1 MNIINESVC
10 VPVIREAMDEA
21 RRVPTRQP
29 VFAFGMHKGGS
40 TMLADF
46 FNIYTKRL
54 DHSAISI
61 SDILFYK
68 GIGDETYRNDAKIC
82 DLLDDKFVYYG
93 FRYVPDFMLANKAR
107 YLNRKAIMLVRDP
120 RDCVV
125 SAYYSFLK
133 SHVVASESG
142 TDAARSI
149 QKERD
154 EHGQSSIDD
163 YALSETI
170 RFVEEMCDYA
180 YFMHENARLF
190 RYEDIIFNKR
200 QFFTEALEHLGLP
213 LVNTSFE
220 EALKRVDVLP
230 DKEQA
235 DKHIRSVKPGNHAE
249 KLSKETVLELNRK
262 FADVLSLFGYA

>member
-1 MNIINESVC
+1 MNVNDSVC
-10 VPVIREAMDEA
+10 VPIIQEAMNEA

-29 VFAFGMHKGGS
+29 VFVFGMHKGGS

-46 FNIYTKRL
+46 FKIYTKLL
-54 DHSAISI
+54 DLSAISI
-61 SDILFYK
+61 SNTLFHK
-68 GIGDETYRNDAKIC
+68 GVGDEAYRNDAKIC

-142 TDAARSI
+142 TDAALSI

-154 EHGQSSIDD
+154 EHAQSSIDE
-163 YALSETI
+163 YALSEMI

-180 YFMHENARLF
+180 FFMHENARLF
-190 RYEDIIFNKR
+190 RYEDIIFDKR
-200 QFFTEALEHLGLP
+200 RFFTEALEHLGLP
-213 LVNTSFE
+213 LVSTSFE
-220 EALKRVDVLP
+220 QALKRVDVLP

-235 DKHIRSVKPGNHAE
+235 DKHIRSVKPGNHVE
-249 KLSKETVLELNRK
+249 KLSKETVAELNRK
-262 FADVLSLFGYA
+262 FADVLTLFGYA

>member
-1 MNIINESVC
+1 MSVNNSVC
-10 VPVIREAMDEA
+10 VPVIREAMNEA

-46 FNIYTKRL
+46 FNIYAKL
-54 DHSAISI
+54 LNLSAISI
-61 SDILFYK
+61 SDTLFYK
-68 GIGDETYRNDAKIC
+68 GIGDEAYRNDDRIC

-93 FRYVPDFMLANKAR
+93 FRYIPDFMLANKAR

-133 SHVVASESG
+133 SHRVVSESG
-142 TDAARSI
+142 TDAALSI

-154 EHGQSSIDD
+154 EHAQSSIDD

-200 QFFTEALEHLGLP
+200 TFFTEVINHLGLP
-213 LVNTSFE
+213 LVESAFE
-220 EALKRVDVLP
+220 QALKRVDVLP

-235 DKHIRSVKPGNHAE
+235 DKHIRSVKPGNHLE
-249 KLSKETVLELNRK
+249 KLSKETVSELNRK
-262 FADVLSLFGYA
+262 FSDVLSLFGYA